1 MIFFNYTPLIAVVG
15 LYSLF
20 SIDARGRAPEA
31 PSEKEQVT
39 YLGVRTEAL
48 PTAMSKQLSL
58 PMGMHLSVV
67 QVGPNSP
74 AEKAGLQ
81 EFDVL
86 LKLDDQTLVNEDQLK
101 KLVRLKNPHEQII
114 LSLLRNGKSREIQV
128 VLEETEITK
137 EVSRSATRNR
147 LFQDPFLK
155 DEIFNDFWDERF
167 EDFLMKVP
175 GIGLRNNQFYP
186 QVRPNISNR
195 QSKEKKDLGDPLH
208 NSDSEDPLHQPGSD
222 IQSFSFSSSQSQ
234 KVITDEDGTLEWTER
249 DGQKFLRATDPLGNL
264 LFEGPI
270 NTVEEKNEIP
280 SKLSERLKKLEGK
293 F

>member
-15 LYSLF
+15 LCCLL
-20 SIDARGRAPEA
+20 SIDARGRAPETLTGK
-31 PSEKEQVT
+31 EKAT
-39 YLGVRTEAL
+39 YLGVRTEGL
-48 PTAMSKQLSL
+48 PAAMSKQLSL
-58 PMGMHLSVV
+58 PMGLHLSVV
-67 QVGPNSP
+67 QVGPKSP

-101 KLVRLKNPHEQII
+101 KLVRLKNPQDQIT
-114 LSLLRNGKSREIQV
+114 LSILRNGKSREIQV

-137 EVSRSATRNR
+137 EVSRSASRNR

-155 DEIFNDFWDERF
+155 DEFFNDFWDERF
-167 EDFLMKVP
+167 EDFIMKDP
-175 GIGLRNNQFYP
+175 GFGLRNNQFYP

-195 QSKEKKDLGDPLH
+195 QRKERKDSEDPLH

-222 IQSFSFSSSQSQ
+222 IQNFSFSSSQSQ

-249 DGQKFLRATDPLGNL
+249 DGQKFLRATDPSGNL

-270 NTVEEKNEIP
+270 NTDEEKAKVP
-280 SKLSERLKKLEGK
+280 LKLSERLNQLEGK
-293 F
+293 L

>member
-15 LYSLF
+15 ICSLLSF
-20 SIDARGRAPEA
+20 DVRGRDPET
-31 PSEKEQVT
+31 PSWKEQVT
-39 YLGVRTEAL
+39 YLGVRTEGL
-48 PTAMSKQLSL
+48 PAVLSKQLSL
-58 PMGMHLSVV
+58 PMGLHLSVV
-67 QVGPNSP
+67 QVGLNSP

-101 KLVRLKNPHEQII
+101 KLVRLKNPQDQII
-114 LSLLRNGKSREIQV
+114 LSILRNGKSREFQV

-137 EVSRSATRNR
+137 VVSRSASSNR

-155 DEIFNDFWDERF
+155 DEFFNDFWDERF
-167 EDFLMKVP
+167 EDFIMKDP
-175 GIGLRNNQFYP
+175 GFGLRNNQFYP

-195 QSKEKKDLGDPLH
+195 QRKERKDSEDSLH
-208 NSDSEDPLHQPGSD
+208 NSDSEDPLHQSGTD
-222 IQSFSFSSSQSQ
+222 IQSFAFSSSQSQ

-249 DGQKFLRATDPLGNL
+249 DGQKFLRATDPSGNL
-264 LFEGPI
+264 IFEGPV
-270 NTVEEKNEIP
+270 NTDEEKAKIP
-280 SKLSERLKKLEGK
+280 PKLSERLNQLEGK